1 MGYAGKTRRL
11 GGHRQPAMSH
21 TKRRI
26 YLVNP
31 KTPENFWAMQGALD
45 IVGPHKTL
53 MPNAALLTLV
63 SLTPPG
69 MDIEYVFCD
78 ENLGPA
84 RLDQDCDLVALTGYT
99 LQAERVRILSDT
111 FRARGIP
118 VAIGGVFAT
127 LEPERARPLADH
139 LFLGEAELTWP
150 RFLREWLAGEAGPV
164 YQQEEF
170 IDIRDSPGPDLSY
183 VKAADYLYF
192 SVQTCRGCPHNCDFC
207 DVVRLVGRR
216 FRTKSIAQIMA
227 EVKTA
232 HRAGA
237 ETVFFSDDNFLVNR
251 DFTVELLRELIAWNR
266 GLDRPLSFSTQAT
279 VQIGSDD
286 ELLKLLAD
294 ARFSVIFLGLET
306 LRKECLDEVN
316 KGQMARFD
324 PREVIPR
331 ISGHGIMPFLGM
343 IVGFDH
349 DTPAVFGDIES
360 FLEETGSPIASISVL
375 NAPRHTELYRR
386 LQAEGR
392 LQEEFR
398 GFWHLTTN
406 IVPKGMSLP
415 ELYQGHKALFQ
426 RLYEPERFERRMIKW
441 LANVRYMTDL
451 YSTRKKTLYRLVLI
465 LRVGRHF
472 LFRVP
477 PAVRRM
483 FWNVVKAAWRINPRL
498 ISRAVSVLVQYWHY
512 YDFARREA
520 WQRAGL
526 EEAHFSPRPATQGEA
541 AERSSAVRGQ

>member
-1 MGYAGKTRRL
+1 VAPQK
-11 GGHRQPAMSH
+11 
-21 TKRRI
+21 KRI
-26 YLVNP
+26 YLINP
-31 KTPENFWAMQGALD
+31 KTPENFWAMQGTLD
-45 IVGPHKTL
+45 IVGRHKTL
-53 MPNAALLTLV
+53 MPNAALLTLAA
-63 SLTPPG
+63 LTPAG
-69 MDIEYVFCD
+69 LGIEYVFCD
-78 ENLGPA
+78 ENLAPA
-84 RLDQDCDLVALTGYT
+84 RLDLACDLVAITGYT
-99 LQAERVRILSDT
+99 LQAERIRALSDA
-111 FRARGIP
+111 FHARQVP

-150 RFLREWLAGEAGPV
+150 RFLVDWLAGRPGPL
-164 YQQEEF
+164 YRQEEF
-170 IDIRDSPGPDLSY
+170 IDLKDSPPPDLSY
-183 VKAADYLYF
+183 VKASDYLYF
-192 SVQTCRGCPHNCDFC
+192 SVQTCRGCPNNCDFC
-207 DVVRLVGRR
+207 DVVRLVGRK
-216 FRTKSIAQIMA
+216 FRSKTIAQIVR
-227 EVKTA
+227 EVKAA
-232 HRAGA
+232 HACGA

-251 DFTVELLRELIAWNR
+251 NFTVELLRELVAWNR
-266 GLDRPLSFSTQAT
+266 TLARPLSFSTQAT
-279 VQIGSDD
+279 VQIGADD
-286 ELLKLLAD
+286 EILKLLAD

-324 PREVIPR
+324 PRTVIPR
-331 ISGHGIMPFLGM
+331 LGSFGIMPFLGM

-360 FLEETGSPIASISVL
+360 FLDETGSPIASISVL

-386 LQAEGR
+386 MQAEGR

-406 IVPKGMSLP
+406 IVPKGMTLQ

-441 LANVRYMTDL
+441 LGNVRYLTDL
-451 YSTRKKTLYRLVLI
+451 YSTKKKTLHRLCLI

-483 FWNVVKAAWRINPRL
+483 FWNVVKSAWRTNPRL

-520 WQRAGL
+520 WRKAGL
-526 EEAHFSPRPATQGEA
+526 EESPLDASPRAAGEGA
-541 AERSSAVRGQ
+541 AKPRGQGGGRVGPEVPAGLRGGRA